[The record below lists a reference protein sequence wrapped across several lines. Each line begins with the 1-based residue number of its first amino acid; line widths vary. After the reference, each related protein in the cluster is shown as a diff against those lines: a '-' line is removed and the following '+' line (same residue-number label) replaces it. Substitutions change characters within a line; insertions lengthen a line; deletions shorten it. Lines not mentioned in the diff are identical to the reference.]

1 MSILFLIRVGN
12 TLHGLGDESVCEL
25 LKLPMNK
32 PLRCEVK
39 MPRNP
44 RFHALYF
51 ALCARIANGI
61 GSDAETISTVFKY
74 STGHYDII
82 RSKKHGELKVPKSI
96 SFAKMDN
103 TVFREF
109 FDKCLVAAFSEWGL
123 DASAFAD
130 LLDQRTEKRG

>member
-1 MSILFLIRVGN
+1 MSILFLRRVGN
-12 TLHGLGDESVCEL
+12 VLHAEGDESVCEL

-32 PLRCEVK
+32 SLRCEVK

-96 SFAKMDN
+96 SFAKLDN
-103 TVFREF
+103 TSFGEF
-109 FDKCLVAAFSEWGL
+109 FEKCVQVAFVEWGL
-123 DASAFAD
+123 DAAAFAD
-130 LLDQRTEKRG
+130 LLDPKTEKRA

>member
-1 MSILFLIRVGN
+1 MSILFLRRVGN
-12 TLHGLGDESVCEL
+12 TLHGEGDESVCEL

-32 PLRCEVK
+32 ALRCEVK

-51 ALCARIANGI
+51 ALCARIASGI

-96 SFAKMDN
+96 SFAKLDN
-103 TVFREF
+103 TSFREF
-109 FDKCLVAAFSEWGL
+109 FEKCILVAFTEWSL
-123 DASAFAD
+123 EPSAFAD
-130 LLDQRTEKRG
+130 LLDCKTEKRA